1 MLIKIKKGLDLPIA
15 GDPEQTIHDGRS
27 VGSVAV
33 IGPDYVE
40 LKPTMQVQEG
50 DRVKLGQPLFA
61 DKKNP
66 KVVFTAPGSG
76 VVKAVHRGDKRV
88 LQSVVIELDGKD
100 DAVQFARYKPAD
112 LASLSVDKV
121 KENLL
126 ASGLWTTLRTRPYSK
141 TPNPDSAPAALFVN
155 AMDTNPLA
163 ARPEV
168 VIAERSE
175 DFRNGLAVVSR
186 LTEGKVYVCKAP
198 GANIPADGGRV
209 TVAEFEGPH
218 PAGLVGTHIHFLEP
232 VSGAKCVWHLDYQAV
247 LAIGAL
253 FSTGKLNAER
263 VVALAGPL
271 VDKPRLVR
279 TRVGANLL
287 ELTEG
292 ELAGGKE
299 PRVISGS
306 VLNGRRATGWG
317 AYLGA
322 FHNQVS
328 VIEEDHSREFMG
340 WIEPGRDKFSALN
353 VFVTSLPEER
363 AKQRKFAFTSNLHGS
378 PRAIVPVGVYET
390 VMPLDI
396 LPAQLLR
403 YLVVLDTDMAQA
415 LGCLELDEEDLALC
429 TFVDPGK
436 HDFGPVLRKNLMQ
449 IEKEG

>member
-15 GDPEQTIHDGRS
+15 GDPEQAIHEGRS

-40 LKPTMQVQEG
+40 LKPTMLVQEG

-61 DKKNP
+61 DKKNA

-76 VVKAVHRGDKRV
+76 VVKAINRGEKRV
-88 LQSVVIELDGKD
+88 LQSVVVELDGKD
-100 DAVQFARYKPAD
+100 DTVKFARYKPAD
-112 LASLSVDKV
+112 LSDLSVEKV

-126 ASGLWTTLRTRPYSK
+126 ASGLWTFLRTRPYSK

-155 AMDTNPLA
+155 AMDTSPLA
-163 ARPEV
+163 ARPELI
-168 VIAERSE
+168 IAERAE

-198 GANIPADGGRV
+198 GAQVPVDGTRA

-232 VSGAKCVWHLDYQAV
+232 VSAGKCVWHLDYQAV
-247 LAIGAL
+247 MAIGAL
-253 FSTGKLNAER
+253 FTTGKLNVER
-263 VVALAGPL
+263 VVSLAGPL

-279 TRVGANLL
+279 TRLGANLL

-292 ELAGGKE
+292 ELTPGKE
-299 PRVISGS
+299 ARVVSGS
-306 VLNGRRATGWG
+306 VLNGRRVGGWG
-317 AYLGA
+317 AHLGA
-322 FHNQVS
+322 FHNQVA
-328 VIEEDHSREFMG
+328 VIEEDHGREFLG
-340 WIEPGRDKFSALN
+340 WIEPGRDKFSAMN

-363 AKQRKFAFTSNLHGS
+363 AKGRKFAFTSNLRGS

>member
-1 MLIKIKKGLDLPIA
+1 MLIKIEKGLDLPIA
-15 GDPEQTIHDGRS
+15 GDPEQVIHEGRS
-27 VGSVAV
+27 VGFVAV

-40 LKPTMQVQEG
+40 LKPTMLVQEG

-61 DKKNP
+61 DKKNS

-76 VVKAVHRGDKRV
+76 VVKAINRGEKRV
-88 LQSVVIELDGKD
+88 LQSVVVELDGKD
-100 DAVQFARYKPAD
+100 DAVKFARYKPAD
-112 LASLSVDKV
+112 LAGLSVEKV

-126 ASGLWTTLRTRPYSK
+126 ASGLWTFLRTRPYSK
-141 TPNPDSAPAALFVN
+141 TPNPDSAPAAVFVN

-163 ARPEV
+163 AHPEV
-168 VIAERSE
+168 IVAERAE
-175 DFRNGLAVVSR
+175 DFRNGLTVVSR

-198 GANIPADGGRV
+198 GAKIPLDGTRT

-218 PAGLVGTHIHFLEP
+218 PAGLVGTHIHFLDP
-232 VSGAKCVWHLDYQAV
+232 VSATKCVWHLDYQAV
-247 LAIGAL
+247 MAIGAL
-253 FSTGKLNAER
+253 FTTGLVNVER
-263 VVALAGPL
+263 VVSLAGPL
-271 VDKPRLVR
+271 VDKPRLVK
-279 TRVGANLL
+279 TRLGANLN

-292 ELAGGKE
+292 ELTGGKE
-299 PRVISGS
+299 VRVISGS
-306 VLNGRRATGWG
+306 VLNGRRAVAWG
-317 AYLGA
+317 TYLGA

-328 VIEEDHSREFMG
+328 VIEEDHGREFLG
-340 WIEPGRDKFSALN
+340 WIEPGRDKFSAMN

-363 AKQRKFAFTSNLHGS
+363 AKKRKFAFTSNLHGS

-403 YLVVLDTDMAQA
+403 YLVILDTDMAQA